1 MQNEKIHILNSYL
14 RKSLIFSNSS
24 PRIIDNFF
32 LCAYH
37 DALSLRNTMV
47 FSPAITL
54 YCALI
59 SRNAAYWFIAL
70 AERIF
75 DWCDNKRKIGRI
87 IEGCLSLRA
96 CSRSVWD
103 NAVLLRHGI
112 SISRVANGLRDDE
125 TQKISSLLILW
136 DLTKKYRREIKLQQ
150 FKGAILQGAKL

>member
-1 MQNEKIHILNSYL
+1 MNCFL

-112 SISRVANGLRDDE
+112 SISRVSRWWNSKNQLIYDTLRP
-125 TQKISSLLILW
+125 QKTIIKI
-136 DLTKKYRREIKLQQ
+136 TKSQTSI
-150 FKGAILQGAKL
+150 

>member
-1 MQNEKIHILNSYL
+1 MFLEKIPDILKFFTTNN
-14 RKSLIFSNSS
+14 RQ
-24 PRIIDNFF
+24 FF

-112 SISRVANGLRDDE
+112 SISRVSRWWNSKNQLIYDTLRP
-125 TQKISSLLILW
+125 QKTIIKI
-136 DLTKKYRREIKLQQ
+136 TKSQTSI
-150 FKGAILQGAKL
+150 

>member
-1 MQNEKIHILNSYL
+1 MNFYL

-24 PRIIDNFF
+24 PRIIDQLV

-37 DALSLRNTMV
+37 DALSLRNSMV

-59 SRNAAYWFIAL
+59 SRNAAYWFIAW

-87 IEGCLSLRA
+87 IEGCLSLREA
-96 CSRSVWD
+96 CSRVWD

-112 SISRVANGLRDDE
+112 SISRVSRWWNSKNQLIYDTLRP
-125 TQKISSLLILW
+125 QKNNYKNHKISNLNIN
-136 DLTKKYRREIKLQQ
+136 
-150 FKGAILQGAKL
+150 